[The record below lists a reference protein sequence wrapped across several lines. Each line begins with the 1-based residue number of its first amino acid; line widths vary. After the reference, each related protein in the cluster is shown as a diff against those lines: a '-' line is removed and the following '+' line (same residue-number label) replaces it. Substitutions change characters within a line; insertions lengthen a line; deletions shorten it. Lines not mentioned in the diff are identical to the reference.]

1 MMMWVSVT
9 VWISAGIT
17 THHVNTLRITL
28 GYVIL
33 TPLRTHGRTV
43 IYIGKTSV
51 CPPHFS
57 AKYRGIVPLSAH

>member
-28 GYVIL
+28 GYVIP
-33 TPLRTHGRTV
+33 TPLCTHGRTV
-43 IYIGKTSV
+43 IYIGKMSV
-51 CPPHFS
+51 CPPPTS
-57 AKYRGIVPLSAH
+57 AQNIVG